1 MEKKQKDKLHISS
14 NPNFDKGLSQKPCPE
29 APPFKALDREAVLP
43 EVTASSIN
51 AYRSRGF
58 IFTISATLT
67 AMAIGASLFALVIPS
82 CDEGSLNVKLWAFEY
97 QLTKKG
103 SCSTPHK

>member
-1 MEKKQKDKLHISS
+1 MSIDNLETSKVTPAKIITEKPTKANLYKTLQKA
-14 NPNFDKGLSQKPCPE
+14 KP
-29 APPFKALDREAVLP
+29 
-43 EVTASSIN
+43 SH
-51 AYRSRGF
+51 RSRGF